1 MGCGRWD
8 CIVIPKRFT
17 QFFGTFQVEK
27 TATERS
33 GTVITVI
40 GSLNM
45 DLVTYVTRLPQIG
58 ETIIGKDFKQMPGGK
73 GANQADAIAKLG
85 VPVKMLGGIGA
96 DALGEALLA
105 SLHKDG
111 VDISQI
117 GRFTDISTGIATI
130 TVDSDGHNCIIV
142 TPGAN
147 YRFLAEHVYNLQKAV
162 ADSQIIVTQL
172 EIPLE
177 TVRYSLKLAKKFGKT
192 TILNPAPACEL
203 DDALLSC
210 VDLLIPNET
219 ELELLNGT
227 PLHTEM
233 EIFDAARAMVKRGV
247 QEVIVT
253 LGEKGCIYVNSERSR
268 SFEAYH
274 VNAVDTTAAGDS
286 FIGGLAV
293 ALSEGKQ
300 IEEAISFAMAVAT
313 LTVTKKGAQSSL
325 PYRDEVEEFLRLKL

>member
-1 MGCGRWD
+1 
-8 CIVIPKRFT
+8 
-17 QFFGTFQVEK
+17 
-27 TATERS
+27 
-33 GTVITVI
+33 
-40 GSLNM
+40 M

-85 VPVKMLGGIGA
+85 APVKMLGSIGA
-96 DALGEALLA
+96 DALGEALLT
-105 SLHKDG
+105 SLHQDG

-117 GRFTDISTGIATI
+117 EHFDGASTGIATI
-130 TVDSDGHNCIIV
+130 TVDSAGHNCIVV

-147 YRFLAEHVYNLQKAV
+147 YLFLAEHVHNFQKAL

-172 EIPLE
+172 EIPLA
-177 TVRYSLKLAKKFGKT
+177 TVRYSLQLAKQLGKK

-203 DDALLSC
+203 DDVLLSC

-219 ELELLNGT
+219 ELELLSGT
-227 PLHTEM
+227 SLHNKI
-233 EIFDAARAMVKRGV
+233 EIINAARSLIKRGV

-268 SFEAYH
+268 SFEAYQ

-300 IEEAISFAMAVAT
+300 IEEAVSFAMAVAA
-313 LTVTKKGAQSSL
+313 LTVTKKGAQSAL
-325 PYRDEVEEFLRLKL
+325 PYRDEVEALLKMS